1 MMPLQTQISNS
12 VDQKMRDQLNGNFVE
27 LDKSRVNVNGYEFN
41 TTSDRLDAIEKVIKQ
56 LGLPIDPREESEEI

>member
-56 LGLPIDPREESEEI
+56 LGLPIDPREENEEI

>member
-1 MMPLQTQISNS
+1 MPLQTQISNS

>member
-1 MMPLQTQISNS
+1 MPLQTQISNS

-56 LGLPIDPREESEEI
+56 LGLPIDPREENEEI